1 MSPRDITDLRRTK
14 RYPPDAGQELCKRL
28 RNSKKDRGIDDLV
41 LCNSYAPHKL
51 TDRSRCTGYHDPD
64 KVHRSLLGRHC
75 PWLSSTLEYVSPRTD
90 DRPDQYSRLS
100 LVYYFVDKGVGL
112 LVETASLE
120 LIGLIF
126 RQSRLR
132 MRISSGNDERAPKSG

>member
-1 MSPRDITDLRRTK
+1 M
-14 RYPPDAGQELCKRL
+14 
-28 RNSKKDRGIDDLV
+28 
-41 LCNSYAPHKL
+41 
-51 TDRSRCTGYHDPD
+51 
-64 KVHRSLLGRHC
+64 
-75 PWLSSTLEYVSPRTD
+75 D

>member
-64 KVHRSLLGRHC
+64 KVPSLPAR
-75 PWLSSTLEYVSPRTD
+75 STLPLAVINSRVCEPRTD